1 MVKIITEAQASKR
14 DNSLFKDAGTVR
26 PFAAYGPSQDPEQVL
41 LRLAAKTQPRN
52 MSASTKAL
60 LNGFVKQ
67 HNDLGSLSIAYPKG
81 YKDCASLLA
90 AVLNVRGRCN
100 RI

>member
-1 MVKIITEAQASKR
+1 MVKIISASQASK
-14 DNSLFKDAGTVR
+14 KDAGTVR
-26 PFAAYGPSQDPEQVL
+26 PFEAYGADQDPVLVL
-41 LRLAAKTQPRN
+41 LRMAAKTQPRT
-52 MSASTKAL
+52 MSSKTKAV
-60 LNGFVKQ
+60 LNSMVKL
-67 HNDLGSLSIAYPKG
+67 HNSQGGLTIAYPKG